1 MRNRVPVPRSGL
13 AVLRTEVAATCRSFG
28 TITRPR
34 QHRSEMRS
42 NVIRAAWFG
51 MHFFLLTA
59 VCLAGVFWLIAQGST
74 ILPSACDEYARK
86 AELGATW
93 CLGKEAGAS
102 NPLRRGIATYLHA
115 AGIQAGYSFFAPN
128 VPSPHR
134 LTLELFHDDGRVE
147 YESPHVRSKAATLR
161 LDSLLD
167 RLPEQRYESVREA
180 LVKMLAFSVWR
191 EHPDVKKVRATF
203 EAVNLPNITDFEQ
216 GKAETLE
223 PMFSFDFSLRG
234 EEQQ

>member
-1 MRNRVPVPRSGL
+1 MCSKR
-13 AVLRTEVAATCRSFG
+13 
-28 TITRPR
+28 I
-34 QHRSEMRS
+34 H
-42 NVIRAAWFG
+42 AAWFG
-51 MHFFLLTA
+51 IHFFLLTA

-93 CLGKEAGAS
+93 CLGKEAGPS

-128 VPSPHR
+128 VPTKHR
-134 LTLELFHDDGRVE
+134 LTLELFYDDGRVE
-147 YESPHVRSKAATLR
+147 YESPHVRSKAAALR

-167 RLPEQRYESVREA
+167 RLPEQRYEPVREV

-191 EHPDVKKVRATF
+191 EHPDVKKVRAVFGSVT
-203 EAVNLPNITDFEQ
+203 PPSITEFEQ
-216 GKAETLE
+216 GKAETFE
-223 PMFSFDFSLRG
+223 PMFSFDFSIREDG
-234 EEQQ
+234 RQ

>member
-1 MRNRVPVPRSGL
+1 MYWKR
-13 AVLRTEVAATCRSFG
+13 
-28 TITRPR
+28 I
-34 QHRSEMRS
+34 H
-42 NVIRAAWFG
+42 AAWFG

-59 VCLAGVFWLIAQGST
+59 VCFAGVFWLIAQGST
-74 ILPSACDEYARK
+74 ILPSASDEYARK
-86 AELGATW
+86 AELVATW
-93 CLGKEAGAS
+93 CLGKEARAS

-115 AGIQAGYSFFAPN
+115 VGIQAGYSFFAPN
-128 VPSPHR
+128 VPSHHR

-147 YESPHVRSKAATLR
+147 YASPHVRSKAAALR

-167 RLPEQRYESVREA
+167 RLPDERYESIREA

-191 EHPDVKKVRATF
+191 EHSDVKKVRATL
-203 EAVNLPNITDFEQ
+203 EAVHLPSITDFEH
-216 GKAETLE
+216 GKAETFE